1 MYGNCKLF
9 EPLRGSYTA
18 FCEKE
23 YSVKKITTVF
33 CLATLLTFV
42 FVGTSTQALA
52 NSQNAGKQFTH
63 VCGPAAAAF
72 ARCHALLLVTP
83 NASSP
88 GGYNPADLQ
97 SAYKL
102 PSSTAG
108 GGQTVAIVDAYDDP
122 NAESDLGV
130 YRSQF
135 GLTACTTANGC
146 FKKVNQN
153 GDTSYPRANGGWA
166 QEISLDLDMVSA
178 ICPNCHILL
187 VEASSSSLT
196 NLGTAVNT
204 AAKLGANEISNSY
217 GGGESSS
224 DTSYDTSYYNHPGIA
239 ITVSSGDSGYGVQY
253 PAASQ
258 YVTAVGG
265 TSLTRASNTRGWSET
280 TWSGAGSGCSAYD
293 PKPSWQT
300 DGGCTRRTVADVSAV
315 ADPNTGVSVY
325 DSYSYQGR
333 SGWLVFGGTSVASPI
348 IASVYALAGNA
359 ASVTYGS
366 YPYSHTSSLFDVTS
380 GSNGSCGG
388 TYLCTAGTGYD
399 ALPAMAHRTAQ
410 VASKRFTHRHKGSL
424 GLIQGSLYTPIPQSR
439 RAITEDE

>member
-1 MYGNCKLF
+1 MKKLPSVIGF
-9 EPLRGSYTA
+9 VALVA
-18 FCEKE
+18 FF
-23 YSVKKITTVF
+23 ILGAPTTSF
-33 CLATLLTFV
+33 AAA
-42 FVGTSTQALA
+42 GQSTH
-52 NSQNAGKQFTH
+52 QFTH
-63 VCGPAAAAF
+63 VCPAPPTGN
-72 ARCHALLLVTP
+72 ARCHAILVTGF
-83 NASSP
+83 ASSSP
-88 GGYNPADLQ
+88 SGYNPPDLQ

-108 GGQTVAIVDAYDDP
+108 SGQTVGIVDAYNDP

-135 GLTACTTANGC
+135 GLPACTTANGC
-146 FKKVNQN
+146 FKKVNQS
-153 GDTSYPRANGGWA
+153 GGTSYPRANGGWA

-178 ICPNCHILL
+178 ICPNCHIIL
-187 VEASSSSLT
+187 VEASTNSLT
-196 NLGTAVNT
+196 NLGTAVNE

-224 DTSYDTSYYNHPGIA
+224 ETSYDTSYYQHPGIVVTA
-239 ITVSSGDSGYGVQY
+239 SAGDSGYGVEY

-265 TSLTRASNTRGWSET
+265 TTLTKASNTRGWSET
-280 TWSGAGSGCSAYD
+280 VWSGTGSGCSAYE

-300 DGGCTRRTVADVSAV
+300 DSGCSHRTVGDVAAD

-325 DSYSYQGR
+325 DSYKYQGV

-348 IASVYALAGNA
+348 IASVYALAGN
-359 ASVTYGS
+359 SSSITYGS

-388 TYLCTAGTGYD
+388 SYLCTGEVGYDGPTGNGTPDGTG
-399 ALPAMAHRTAQ
+399 A
-410 VASKRFTHRHKGSL
+410 F
-424 GLIQGSLYTPIPQSR
+424 
-439 RAITEDE
+439 